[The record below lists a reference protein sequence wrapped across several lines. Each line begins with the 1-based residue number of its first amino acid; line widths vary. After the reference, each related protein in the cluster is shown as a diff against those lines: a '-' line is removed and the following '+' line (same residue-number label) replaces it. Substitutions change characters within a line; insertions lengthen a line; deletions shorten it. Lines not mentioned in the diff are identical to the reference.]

1 MNILSVFLIFFFLEL
16 ILDLLLDFLN
26 LRTIAN
32 ANKIPDYL
40 NGCLSEDEFAKTVRY
55 TVSKQ
60 KFSLFHTFC
69 NAIVLLAF
77 IFSGIFGKIEVFLAQ
92 WGLHPYLEGIIFIY
106 IISFILSFLM
116 FPFSVYSEFVIEKK
130 FGFSNM
136 TVSMFIV
143 DIIKSTII
151 GIVLSFPLLLA
162 LFWFIDRAGDM
173 WWIFAFGFT
182 GIFQI
187 AITILYPLVI
197 APLFNKFE
205 KLEDG
210 SLSERLFNLALKLNF
225 SISGIFKMD
234 GSKRSK
240 HSNAYFTGFGK
251 SRRIVLFD
259 TLLKLLGDNEI
270 EAVLAHEIG
279 HYKKRHLIKGI
290 ILSFAVMLCGFF
302 ILSLL
307 LHYEPLFLTFGFLK
321 SSSYGIIVLMM
332 LFASPFT
339 FYLAPLFNW
348 LSRRNEY
355 EADRFAVFA
364 VKNRESLRD
373 ALLKLGKDNL
383 SNPVPHPLY
392 SFFHYSHPALGE
404 RLKAIEKTSF

>member
-151 GIVLSFPLLLA
+151 GIVLSFPLLLV